1 VGKAVVAKAALVE
14 ERGDEDKPGFRPV
27 THGHGHRPV
36 QMDYRRGLE
45 PQEGVIEAGNL
56 RPIRFLRAAR
66 FGVNGGNGSLQGVGT
81 ETARMQRLPDE
92 IAALGN
98 GGAVPEAA
106 KGIRSPSGVI
116 LAGRRES

>member
-1 VGKAVVAKAALVE
+1 
-14 ERGDEDKPGFRPV
+14 
-27 THGHGHRPV
+27 
-36 QMDYRRGLE
+36 MDYRRGLE

-106 KGIRSPSGVI
+106 I
-116 LAGRRES
+116 LVACIKYPRL

>member
-1 VGKAVVAKAALVE
+1 MRLPRFMVAILAVGVA
-14 ERGDEDKPGFRPV
+14 
-27 THGHGHRPV
+27 
-36 QMDYRRGLE
+36 
-45 PQEGVIEAGNL
+45 PQEGVTEAGNL

-81 ETARMQRLPDE
+81 ARMQRLPDE

-106 KGIRSPSGVI
+106 ILLLQGDKIAFGRDPGRPSGI
-116 LAGRRES
+116 LEEEKRQ